1 MNTLPPVLEV
11 DDLDVTLFTRNGTLP
26 AVEKMSISVGAG
38 ETVVLVGES
47 GCGKSLT
54 ALAVM
59 RLLPDPPARTTGGSA
74 RLAGR
79 DLLALPEREMVRLR
93 GRDIAM
99 IFQDPMSALNPVLS
113 VGAQLA
119 EVLRAHTDLPG
130 HAVRERSLEL
140 LEHVG
145 IPAAAER
152 LDDFPHQLS
161 GGTCQRVMIAMAV
174 ACRPRLLIADE
185 PTTALDVTIQ
195 AQVLALL
202 SDLQRDVGMGMLYIS
217 HDLAVV
223 AEIAQRVVV
232 MYAGVK
238 VEEAPAETLFA
249 KPLHPYT
256 RGLLAATPTP
266 GGPLRAPLADIP
278 GRVPA
283 LAERPTGCLFAAR
296 CPLAFDRCRTERPT
310 LRDAGAGHAV
320 ACFVALP
327 E

>member
-1 MNTLPPVLEV
+1 MSVAAPVLEV
-11 DDLDVTLFTRNGTLP
+11 QNLDVTLFTRSGVLP
-26 AVEKMSISVGAG
+26 AVQAMSISVGAG
-38 ETVVLVGES
+38 ETVALVGES

-54 ALAVM
+54 ALAAM
-59 RLLPDPPARTTGGSA
+59 RLLPDPPARITGGSV

-93 GRDIAM
+93 GRDVAM

-113 VGAQLA
+113 VGTQLA
-119 EVLRAHTDLPG
+119 EVLRAHTDLSPR
-130 HAVRERSLEL
+130 AVHERSLEL
-140 LEHVG
+140 LEMVG
-145 IPAAAER
+145 IPAAAQR

-202 SDLQRDVGMGMLYIS
+202 RDLQREVGMGMLYIS

-238 VEEAPAETLFA
+238 VEESSAQKLFA

-266 GGPLRAPLADIP
+266 GGPLRGPLADIP

-283 LAERPTGCLFAAR
+283 LAERPSGCLFAER
-296 CPLAFDRCRTERPT
+296 CPLAFDRCRAERPK
-310 LRDAGAGHAV
+310 LREAGGGHAV
-320 ACFVALP
+320 ACFAVLP